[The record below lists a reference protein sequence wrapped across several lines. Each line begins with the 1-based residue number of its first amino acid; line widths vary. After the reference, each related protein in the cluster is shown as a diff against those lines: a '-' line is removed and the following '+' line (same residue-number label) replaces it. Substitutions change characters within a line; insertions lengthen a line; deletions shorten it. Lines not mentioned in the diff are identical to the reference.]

1 MRKRPMAASEA
12 FGRACLPGLLVALA
26 TALAAQ
32 TLPPGQLP
40 PGPPPQPGQVGP
52 APEKLPANAPEP
64 PRRSDEP
71 RARPEPIAGA
81 TPDTIRTSV
90 QYVLV
95 PTTVLDPDGHGYVNG
110 LEAKD
115 FEVYDNSK
123 LQHVTAEYTQ
133 LPLSVVLVVQANS
146 EVEPL
151 LPEIKRSGLLLQG
164 LVTGQ
169 DGDVAVLAFDHRM
182 QHLQDFTT
190 DPDKLDDAMHK
201 ITAGSSSAA
210 LVDAV
215 IDADAMLRHHDPQ
228 NVRRR
233 VIILMSR
240 NIDKGSE
247 SHLEETVRKMQ
258 FDNVIVYAVDISK
271 AVTAALKKPDYPR
284 PQNGGVP
291 PEALPNAR
299 GSGGAL
305 NETNVVQQETG
316 NILNGAPPLLRS
328 MRDLFRRTPAEAFSY
343 FTGGRVYS
351 FHNENGLE
359 AAITDIGKDLNSQ
372 YLLSYN
378 PNDKDEPGFHTIKVV
393 VNRPGLV
400 IRTRPGYWWAG
411 GQQ

>member
-1 MRKRPMAASEA
+1 LFALA
-12 FGRACLPGLLVALA
+12 VALC
-26 TALAAQ
+26 AQ

-40 PGPPPQPGQVGP
+40 PGPPPQPGQLGP
-52 APEKLPANAPEP
+52 APEKLPRSEPEP
-64 PRRSDEP
+64 PPRSDEP
-71 RARPEPIAGA
+71 APQPVEGA
-81 TPDTIRTSV
+81 SPDTIRV
-90 QYVLV
+90 PVRYVLV

-115 FEVYDNSK
+115 FEVYDNKK
-123 LQHVTAEYTQ
+123 LQKVTAEFTQ
-133 LPLSVVLVVQANS
+133 QPLSVVLAVQANS

-151 LPEIKRSGLLLQG
+151 LPEIRKAGLLLQG
-164 LVTGQ
+164 LATGE
-169 DGDVAVLAFDHRM
+169 DGDVAILAFDHRM
-182 QHLQDFTT
+182 LHIQDFTR

-210 LVDAV
+210 IVDAV
-215 IDADAMLRHHDPQ
+215 LNADMMLRRHDPQ

-271 AVTAALKKPDYPR
+271 AVTAALKQPDYPR

-299 GSGGAL
+299 GSGGAMS
-305 NETNVVQQETG
+305 ETDVVKQEDG
-316 NILNGAPPLLRS
+316 NIFNTVPPLLRS
-328 MRDLFRRTPAEAFSY
+328 IHDLFKRTPAEAFTY
-343 FTGGRVYS
+343 FTGGREYS
-351 FHNENGLE
+351 FRNEKGLE
-359 AAITDIGKDLNSQ
+359 SAITDIGKDLNSQ

-378 PNDKDEPGFHTIKVV
+378 PNDKNEPGFHTIKVV
-393 VNRPGLV
+393 VDRPGLV